1 MTSENDEKVVKAA
14 DLFRLV
20 PASNTSFSYADAL
33 VHVGVASDMAR
44 TETLRNK
51 FNYQSDCILQR
62 DGPPRF
68 DNSDYGK
75 VKRAKDIMH
84 LLPELSKADLFKLA
98 GWTNQDLYVP
108 LPKKGPSK
116 LYMQVQR
123 AKAKL
128 DKERRNNPAASAH
141 PAQPPSTGPP
151 PVETPSVIAVH
162 FDSRD
167 TAAVDLLSPLSA
179 ASDASPTGPPT
190 SSAQPSVASRST
202 ASSNTRLT
210 SRQRQ
215 EERRV
220 EAEQTN
226 NKKYAFKLATF
237 LYKTVKDGENS
248 LKKFQSA
255 DRIATEINDW
265 FGILAVSGRQI
276 ADAFA
281 KGRAGQSPPCR
292 GAPSLLPEEDVKD
305 LAMLCF
311 SLSAIEQANCA
322 AERLDSPGLV
332 SLVGKII
339 NEKRKSEGLAE
350 IDEVHIYRERI
361 QQMNAAK
368 QTVGVVDE
376 RDASRVKW
384 TTASNQ
390 RRHYERWE
398 EACVRLGF
406 ARMPID
412 EHEKQEKGYVV
423 FYDGQEHRIANFD
436 EMKLALDGTDEN
448 AGGRPSATPM
458 TNTINESGKPAQ
470 KTAKSL
476 TLMLGIIGD
485 EPTPPLAIHLSQ
497 SGYIAPQNIASF
509 HEIEAQY
516 GLSTRRHFLPS
527 FASSPKGGMNKNIFR
542 NWMLTQ
548 VLPLWPD
555 LADLPGRRVV
565 LKADSG
571 PGRMATEFLAETAV
585 EGMYFF
591 PGLPNATEIGQEMD
605 QLFAAFKTCAYKNRD
620 KLYRARVSGDG
631 ADAILSF
638 EDVGYIIF
646 GGKVQLSNGTEL
658 ELEPAFTKYFSPE
671 HVQAAREKCGYFPA
685 TRNAL
690 KSDRIRHEIVEDEDG
705 NIGDEDGSYAL
716 MLDEL
721 EQQNHRMVDKL
732 VGKGY
737 ALPQLGKR
745 NVQRITARQTE
756 GRAAVRTEPS
766 TRERQDLLMK
776 CSRAGHFFEI
786 TDGGGVLN
794 SADMLLSRERKEMLV
809 RAEEL
814 EKTKKR
820 LENYT
825 ETCEDAVKVFNKPY
839 KNWLKEDFKVAF
851 KYKQGPNPPKGEAAI
866 STWGKGKLKKWYDQK
881 YKNKTRESRWEG
893 WTEKQQAELERLKR
907 GDIESVKETMIYGRA
922 LQTQIDYLVARMRTI
937 SVESRMKV
945 WKALADILPP
955 DEKVKISNVMNGAA
969 DPASTESF
977 SCEEEESEDD
987 DSSLDTLVEIE
998 IDDDAASEVAGSSSS
1013 DSSDESN
1020 TGTTQVS
1027 LPSDEDPIDVGDLDD
1042 GSLGSSGDPNLYCSV
1057 GNSGEES
1064 SDNESTDDDE
1074 EGNESITDDN
1084 ASPTL
1089 TEEQNEST
1097 EEDDNASPTLI
1108 EEDNASTADDND
1120 RLESR
1125 TNEVEDAQE
1134 NQVRRST
1141 RIRTRRG

>member
-1 MTSENDEKVVKAA
+1 MTSEDDEKVVKATN
-14 DLFRLV
+14 LFRLV
-20 PASNTSFSYADAL
+20 PASSTLFSYADAL
-33 VHVGVASDMAR
+33 VHVGVASDVAR

-51 FNYQSDCILQR
+51 FKYQSDCILQR

-98 GWTNQDLYVP
+98 GWTHQDSYVP

-116 LYMQVQR
+116 LYMQVLR
-123 AKAKL
+123 AKAKF
-128 DKERRNNPAASAH
+128 DKERRNNPVAPAH
-141 PAQPPSTGPP
+141 RTNRMPSTRPPSAGPP
-151 PVETPSVIAVH
+151 PIEAPSVIAVN
-162 FDSRD
+162 FDSRE
-167 TAAVDLLSPLSA
+167 TASVDLLSPLSA
-179 ASDASPTGPPT
+179 ASDASSTQPT
-190 SSAQPSVASRST
+190 VASRST
-202 ASSNTRLT
+202 ASCNTRLT

-220 EAEQTN
+220 EAEQSN
-226 NKKYAFKLATF
+226 NKKAAFKLATF
-237 LYKTVKDGENS
+237 LYKTVKDGQNT

-255 DRIATEINDW
+255 DSIATEINAW

-276 ADAFA
+276 VDAFN
-281 KGRAGQSPPCR
+281 KGRAGKSPSRR
-292 GAPSLLPEEDVKD
+292 GAPTLLPEEDVQD

-322 AERLDSPGLV
+322 AERLDSPGLI

-339 NEKRKSEGLAE
+339 NEKRKSEGLDE

-361 QQMNAAK
+361 QQINAAK

-376 RDASRVKW
+376 RDAIRVKW
-384 TTASNQ
+384 TTAANE

-448 AGGRPSATPM
+448 AGGRPSATPI
-458 TNTINESGKPAQ
+458 TNIVNESGKPAQ

-476 TLMLGIIGD
+476 TLMLGIIGN
-485 EPTPPLAIHLSQ
+485 EPTPPLAIHSSQ

-527 FASSPKGGMNKNIFR
+527 FASSPKGGMNNNIFR

-555 LADLPGRRVV
+555 LADLPGRRVF

-631 ADAILSF
+631 ADDILSF

-646 GGKVQLSNGTEL
+646 GGKVKLPNGTEM

-671 HVQAAREKCGYFPA
+671 HCQAAREKCGYFPA

-705 NIGDEDGSYAL
+705 NIGNEDGSYAS

-732 VGKGY
+732 VQKG
-737 ALPQLGKR
+737 L
-745 NVQRITARQTE
+745 RIGSARE
-756 GRAAVRTEPS
+756 A
-766 TRERQDLLMK
+766 K
-776 CSRAGHFFEI
+776 CPAHHCK
-786 TDGGGVLN
+786 TD
-794 SADMLLSRERKEMLV
+794 
-809 RAEEL
+809 
-814 EKTKKR
+814 
-820 LENYT
+820 
-825 ETCEDAVKVFNKPY
+825 
-839 KNWLKEDFKVAF
+839 
-851 KYKQGPNPPKGEAAI
+851 
-866 STWGKGKLKKWYDQK
+866 
-881 YKNKTRESRWEG
+881 
-893 WTEKQQAELERLKR
+893 R
-907 GDIESVKETMIYGRA
+907 G
-922 LQTQIDYLVARMRTI
+922 
-937 SVESRMKV
+937 
-945 WKALADILPP
+945 
-955 DEKVKISNVMNGAA
+955 
-969 DPASTESF
+969 
-977 SCEEEESEDD
+977 
-987 DSSLDTLVEIE
+987 
-998 IDDDAASEVAGSSSS
+998 
-1013 DSSDESN
+1013 
-1020 TGTTQVS
+1020 TGC
-1027 LPSDEDPIDVGDLDD
+1027 G
-1042 GSLGSSGDPNLYCSV
+1042 
-1057 GNSGEES
+1057 
-1064 SDNESTDDDE
+1064 
-1074 EGNESITDDN
+1074 
-1084 ASPTL
+1084 
-1089 TEEQNEST
+1089 QN
-1097 EEDDNASPTLI
+1097 
-1108 EEDNASTADDND
+1108 
-1120 RLESR
+1120 
-1125 TNEVEDAQE
+1125 
-1134 NQVRRST
+1134 
-1141 RIRTRRG
+1141 